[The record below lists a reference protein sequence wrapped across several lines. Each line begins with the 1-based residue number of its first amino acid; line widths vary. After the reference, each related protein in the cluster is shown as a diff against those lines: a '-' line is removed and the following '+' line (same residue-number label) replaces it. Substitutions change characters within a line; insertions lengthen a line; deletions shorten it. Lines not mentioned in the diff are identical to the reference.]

1 MKSFLRKNQRVINV
15 TRESWEHFALSDV
28 ARRAGAHRKPVEPKR
43 SAQTSHGML
52 THLIT
57 IGWLVVLVG
66 VMASTNEAAMGQD
79 RFYEQDGLLIRETR
93 AVERVPVVKIQW
105 EERQQLVNTE
115 QFQTVYRA
123 VPETIRTPVVDYQ
136 FRASGAAW
144 DVNPKGTI
152 IPGTW
157 YPYTRWNAQV
167 QNRPV
172 PQSVRQVVP
181 EWRTVKVPVRT
192 LGFMEQERTERVVLG
207 PAPTQRY

>member
-1 MKSFLRKNQRVINV
+1 MKSFILKNRLAIGWLAVV
-15 TRESWEHFALSDV
+15 AGFVASSSDV
-28 ARRAGAHRKPVEPKR
+28 A
-43 SAQTSHGML
+43 
-52 THLIT
+52 I
-57 IGWLVVLVG
+57 
-66 VMASTNEAAMGQD
+66 GQD

-105 EERQQLVNTE
+105 EERQQLVNAE

-123 VPETIRTPVVDYQ
+123 VPETVRTPVVDYQ

-167 QNRPV
+167 ENRQV
-172 PQSVRQVVP
+172 PQSMRQVVP

-192 LGFMEQERTERVVLG
+192 LGFQEQERTERVVLG